1 MGVGGVGGGARTGW
15 VEVLEDKGSAVRHH
29 DTARTEAER
38 GGAIRD
44 RREHIRNCAGLNSM
58 VTVQVAYCYI

>member
-38 GGAIRD
+38 
-44 RREHIRNCAGLNSM
+44 EGLCS
-58 VTVQVAYCYI
+58 T